1 MFMYYRM
8 TKANKTPGLI
18 GDGCHLNTMDTLGDK
33 LYIQINDILIFV
45 KICSGLKGDY
55 IKTLSLG
62 TLLPAQTQDLLIVLT
77 AFLGDLAHSDQI
89 SYGRVRVPFSWAQEN
104 RLTD

>member
-45 KICSGLKGDY
+45 KICSGLKGEY
-55 IKTLSLG
+55 IKTPLFGYTASCTDSG
-62 TLLPAQTQDLLIVLT
+62 PAHCPD
-77 AFLGDLAHSDQI
+77 SI
-89 SYGRVRVPFSWAQEN
+89 SG
-104 RLTD
+104 